1 MANNTEVVKVLSV
14 DTRGSERTVKSLK
27 QEIEALRNALL
38 NTEQGTQEY
47 ANIVEQLATD
57 TKDLSTVM
65 SAHKD
70 GVVALEGS
78 YNQLVN
84 EMKLLKAEWRA
95 TNDEGRRSQLGA
107 QINDINDKLK
117 QLDASTGNF
126 QRNVG
131 NYEESFSAALSQ
143 MNQSIEPTVA
153 KFDAIQKT
161 AAGLTS
167 GIAALT
173 GTMALLGVEDENV
186 QQSLLKVQSAMAIA
200 QGVGGMKDLV
210 EGVGKGI
217 TAFKGMGTAIKATIL
232 SLNGLKLAI
241 AATGIGL
248 LVTAIGFL
256 VSSYI
261 KMREEQDKTKKSV
274 EDLEKAY
281 SKLVARTNEDYFK
294 AASLAMKKYNED
306 VKNAAGDVTKLTEAQ
321 NELNAAL
328 KEAEK
333 AKLTQAVTDA
343 SKNTKDAQTAWV
355 NEKDKDEK
363 EKKFENYS
371 KAIEEERKAQLA
383 LAKFEKET
391 NDEIV
396 KLAQDKAKALE
407 DLRKQEQ
414 DKAKAA
420 AEKEYQD
427 MLQRV
432 HNEIEFEKERQ
443 AAIKE
448 TQKAREDALNNNL
461 NRADNLEDNRMA
473 NADVDYSQKEL
484 AADSELER
492 INLRIEALKEEQMIK
507 DQTYSMQ
514 MMYLNDVLKAEE
526 TTAEER
532 ANIQAKINDL
542 NNSYFLENKFRAIQ
556 LAKENK
562 TRTKIEAKE
571 QEDLSKAK
579 IATTKQMFGALA
591 ALTEDWGDVSKGF
604 AIGQATIDTYASAVG
619 AYKAYADKSMSL
631 AIAAS
636 AAALAAGFANIKSI
650 LKTEPN
656 GSNAS
661 TATSSP
667 AAVPSMNIQND
678 LPVQYSRNVMTDAE
692 LDEINRGQRVYVL
705 ENDITQAQKKVQ
717 VRESNST
724 F

>member
-1 MANNTEVVKVLSV
+1 MASNTEVVKVLSV

-95 TNDEGRRSQLGA
+95 TNDEARRNQLGA
-107 QINDINDKLK
+107 QINEINDKLK
-117 QLDASTGNF
+117 SLDASTGNF

-131 NYEESFSAALSQ
+131 NYEESFSSAMSQ
-143 MNQSIEPTVA
+143 MNQSIEPTIA

-173 GTMALLGVEDENV
+173 GTMALLGIEDENV

-217 TAFKGMGTAIKATIL
+217 TAFKGMGTAIKAAIV
-232 SLNGLKLAI
+232 SMNGLKLAI

-261 KMREEQDKTKKSV
+261 KMREEQDKTKKSI

-333 AKLTQAVTDA
+333 AKLTQAVADA

-383 LAKFEKET
+383 LAQFEKSA

-420 AEKEYQD
+420 AEEEYQS

-432 HNEIEFEKERQ
+432 HNEIEAQKELT

-448 TQKAREDALNNNL
+448 AQKAREDALNNNL

-484 AADSELER
+484 AADTELAR
-492 INLRIEALKEEQMIK
+492 IDLRIERLKEEQMIK
-507 DQTYSMQ
+507 DQTYSME
-514 MMYLNDVLKAEE
+514 MMYLHDALKAEE

-532 ANIQAKINDL
+532 KNILSKINDL

-571 QEDLSKAK
+571 QENLSKAK
-579 IATTKQMFGALA
+579 IATAKQMFSTLA
-591 ALTEDWGDVSKGF
+591 SLTEDWGDVSKGF

-619 AYKAYADKSMSL
+619 AYKAYADKSMPL

-656 GSNAS
+656 GSNA
-661 TATSSP
+661 TTNTSSA

-717 VRESNST
+717 VRESNSS